1 MDKAYI
7 RYFLIFN
14 IISPYTKGSAKSF
27 IILKKRQKIEMN
39 KQIILTSEN
48 IVHKW
53 GLFNSG
59 KTKLKITSMN
69 GTDNFK
75 FGDDIKFETDINI

>member
-7 RYFLIFN
+7 RYFLISN

-39 KQIILTSEN
+39 KEIILTSEN

>member
-1 MDKAYI
+1 VDKAYI
-7 RYFLIFN
+7 RYFLISN

>member
-1 MDKAYI
+1 VDKAYI
-7 RYFLIFN
+7 RYFLISN

-39 KQIILTSEN
+39 KEIILTSEN

-75 FGDDIKFETDINI
+75 FGDDIKFETDINK